1 MPASLPLADW
11 LDPRHDVARTVALD
25 GDRRYTLGELRVA
38 TARLCG
44 WLHHQ
49 PQHRWAIC
57 CDSSYTFLVVLLALL
72 HAGKTPVLPGHS
84 REAQLRE
91 QRQHFDGLLTDQALT
106 LDDFPAI
113 DPMLVPDAPETPLPA
128 ISPQASLVLFTSGS
142 TGEPQR
148 VVKTV
153 AALDTEAVWLSR
165 RWGHR
170 LAGCRVLASVSHQHL
185 YGLTFRIVLPMALG
199 LPLAAR
205 RVEFPEQLPLQ
216 AQGRAWAFISS
227 PALLGRMDP
236 GLIPADCRFVLSAAG
251 PLSDTVACQARRD
264 FGVAVAEIYGST
276 ETGVVA
282 WRERQQQHESWH
294 AFPGVTFDV
303 DNNGLWVNSPL
314 IDGGACQ
321 LSDRLAFRGPQTFD
335 LLGREDRTVKIEEQ
349 RVSLDEI
356 ERRLRALPEIVDAAV
371 LVVTRGGRSVTA
383 AVVVLR
389 DEKAWSLGR
398 RQAWRRELMRW
409 LAPSAVPRYWRL
421 VPQIPLTSQ
430 SKRAWNLIQE
440 LFYEPH

>member
-1 MPASLPLADW
+1 MTDSVPLAEW
-11 LDPRHDVARTVALD
+11 LAPCDDGARTVALD
-25 GDRRYTLGELRVA
+25 GDRHYTCGDLRAA
-38 TARLCG
+38 TVRLCA
-44 WLHHQ
+44 WLRRQ
-49 PQHRWAIC
+49 PQMRWAIC
-57 CDSSYTFLVVLLALL
+57 CDSSYTFLVALLALL

-91 QRQHFDGLLTDQALT
+91 QRQHFDGLLTDLALT
-106 LDDFPAI
+106 LDGFPGI

-128 ISPQASLVLFTSGS
+128 IPPLAQLVLFTSGS
-142 TGEPQR
+142 SGEPQR

-153 AALDTEAVWLSR
+153 AALDCEANWLAR
-165 RWGHR
+165 RWGRR

-185 YGLTFRIVLPMALG
+185 YGLTFRIILPMALG
-199 LPLAAR
+199 LPFSAR
-205 RVEFPEQLPLQ
+205 RVEFPEQLPPQ
-216 AQGRAWAFISS
+216 ARGRAWAFVTS

-236 GLIPADCRFVLSAAG
+236 RLIPADCRFVLSAAG
-251 PLSDTVACQARRD
+251 PLSEPIARQARRD

-282 WRERQQQHESWH
+282 WRERLREDEPWH
-294 AFPGVTFDV
+294 AFPEVVFHADDSGIW
-303 DNNGLWVNSPL
+303 LHSPL
-314 IDGGACQ
+314 IDAGEWR
-321 LSDRLAFRGPQTFD
+321 LSDRLAFRDARTFD

-356 ERRLRALPEIVDAAV
+356 ERRLRLLPEIADAAV

-383 AVVVLR
+383 AAVVLHNA
-389 DEKAWSLGR
+389 DDWSFRR

-409 LAPSAVPRYWRL
+409 LAPPVVPRYWRQ
-421 VPQIPLTSQ
+421 VTSIPLTSQ